1 LVVKHPFHLVR
12 LSPWPI
18 LVALSALLTAFGL
31 LALLS
36 LSVLFY
42 LFLGLFCLLCCISFW
57 FSNILLESTFQGCH
71 TRVVQGS
78 LRLGFLLF
86 IISEVC
92 FFISFFWAYLHF
104 ALSPAVE
111 IGSLWPP
118 KGISPID
125 ASCLPLLNTVL
136 LLSSAVSVTCSHHF
150 LLSSCPVSSSSHLIL
165 TLYFALNFLLVQACE
180 FYACP
185 FTIADSVFGSS
196 FFLLTGFHGLHVF
209 FGFLFLIVSF
219 IRLQSG
225 HFRPTRHL
233 GFEFAIWYWH
243 FVDVVWLL
251 LFVAVYIFGF

>member
-1 LVVKHPFHLVR
+1 VKHPFHLVR
-12 LSPWPI
+12 QSPWPI
-18 LVALSALLTAFGL
+18 LVALSALLSAFGL

-36 LSVLFY
+36 LSVFFY
-42 LFLGLFCLLCCISFW
+42 LYLGLCCLFCCVFYW
-57 FSNILLESTFQGCH
+57 FSNILLESTFQGYH

-86 IISEVC
+86 IVSEVF

-111 IGSLWPP
+111 IGGLWPP
-118 KGISPID
+118 KGICAID
-125 ASCLPLLNTVL
+125 ASGLPLLNTVL
-136 LLSSAVSVTCSHHF
+136 LLSSAVSVTCSHHY
-150 LLSSCPVSSSSHLIL
+150 LLSSCQVSSSSHLLL
-165 TLYFALNFLLVQACE
+165 TLYFALDFLLVQFTE

-219 IRLQSG
+219 LRLNLG
-225 HFRPTRHL
+225 HFSPSRHL

-251 LFVAVYIFGF
+251 LFVVVYIFGF